1 MIIVHKVLKYTVS
14 ITILIP
20 IYKLDVYRLNNLK
33 YILQHLSRCNYPVVT
48 AEQIHTTSTLDLSE
62 YANVTHVKYKNFTN
76 KFNKSWLINTAT
88 NDITT
93 SHIWVVDCDFYMDFA
108 KLCIDESIY
117 GKYNFIQPYYYARDL
132 THSQTVKLHKT
143 DTPVVDC
150 SQPELKQSRLINI
163 YGALSYI
170 YNKESFIE
178 IGSMNENYVGWG
190 YEDYDLFFRVHGNSD
205 IPKYYID
212 KTNHGYH
219 MYHNTSKEIDSTGKK
234 NYKILQSYGYSLQ
247 NVNIILKKYYYMD
260 WSFE

>member
-1 MIIVHKVLKYTVS
+1 M
-14 ITILIP
+14 
-20 IYKLDVYRLNNLK
+20 
-33 YILQHLSRCNYPVVT
+33 
-48 AEQIHTTSTLDLSE
+48 E
-62 YANVTHVKYKNFTN
+62 
-76 KFNKSWLINTAT
+76 
-88 NDITT
+88 
-93 SHIWVVDCDFYMDFA
+93 
-108 KLCIDESIY
+108 
-117 GKYNFIQPYYYARDL
+117 
-132 THSQTVKLHKT
+132 
-143 DTPVVDC
+143 
-150 SQPELKQSRLINI
+150 
-163 YGALSYI
+163 LSYI

-205 IPKYYID
+205 MPKYYID